1 MLTFL
6 SSNMV
11 HFLISPGVQ
20 VLEDWPRMN
29 HLVVALMRQ
38 ANSALAEMFDH
49 YTASEW
55 IEQKIYPMYQKLSQ
69 IRTKADVT
77 KSVKAW
83 PSRPYPPLESLLG
96 MGIGLP
102 QQTTER
108 QALVMAND
116 NKNYVDPRLVGAKK
130 LPTKSNNVYYSSK
143 PQNLVDAKQFVAPNN
158 VVNNYVQTNVEHKPA
173 VGSSQFVRMSN
184 HL

>member
-6 SSNMV
+6 SNMM
-11 HFLISPGVQ
+11 HFSFSHCDQ

-38 ANSALAEMFDH
+38 ANTALSEMFDH
-49 YTASEW
+49 YTTSEW
-55 IEQKIYPMYQKLSQ
+55 IEQKIYPMYSKLSQ
-69 IRTKADVT
+69 IRTKAEVT
-77 KSVKAW
+77 KAVKAW

-96 MGIGLP
+96 LGIGLP

-108 QALVMAND
+108 QAPVAAND
-116 NKNYVDPRLVGAKK
+116 NKNYVDPRLVAKK
-130 LPTKSNNVYYSSK
+130 PSTKSNNVYYSSK
-143 PQNLVDAKQFVAPNN
+143 PQNLDAKQFVAHNNN
-158 VVNNYVQTNVEHKPA
+158 VLNNHVQTNVEHQPG

>member
-1 MLTFL
+1 
-6 SSNMV
+6 
-11 HFLISPGVQ
+11 
-20 VLEDWPRMN
+20 MN
-29 HLVVALMRQ
+29 HLVVSLMRQ
-38 ANSALAEMFDH
+38 ANTALLEMFDH

-55 IEQKIYPMYQKLSQ
+55 IEQKIYPMYSKLSQ
-69 IRTKADVT
+69 IRNKADATKAV
-77 KSVKAW
+77 KSW

-108 QALVMAND
+108 QAPPLMADD
-116 NKNYVDPRLVGAKK
+116 NKNYVELRAKK
-130 LPTKSNNVYYSSK
+130 MPTKSNNVYYSSK
-143 PQNLVDAKQFVAPNN
+143 PQNLDAKQFVAHNN
-158 VVNNYVQTNVEHKPA
+158 VVNNYVQTNVEHKPG

>member
-1 MLTFL
+1 M
-6 SSNMV
+6 M
-11 HFLISPGVQ
+11 HFSFSHFAQ

-38 ANSALAEMFDH
+38 ANTALSEMFDH

-55 IEQKIYPMYQKLSQ
+55 IEQKIYPMYSKLSQ
-69 IRTKADVT
+69 IRTKAEVT
-77 KSVKAW
+77 KTVKAW

-96 MGIGLP
+96 LGIGLP

-108 QALVMAND
+108 QAPVASND
-116 NKNYVDPRLVGAKK
+116 NKNYVDPRLVAKK

-143 PQNLVDAKQFVAPNN
+143 PQNLDAKQFVAHNN
-158 VVNNYVQTNVEHKPA
+158 VLNNHVQTNVEHKPG

>member
-1 MLTFL
+1 MLTFMI
-6 SSNMV
+6 SNMM
-11 HFLISPGVQ
+11 HFPIAQ

-29 HLVVALMRQ
+29 HLVVSLMRQ
-38 ANSALAEMFDH
+38 ANTALMEMFDH

-55 IEQKIYPMYQKLSQ
+55 IEQKIYPMYSKLSQ
-69 IRTKADVT
+69 IRAKADAT

-108 QALVMAND
+108 QAPAND
-116 NKNYVDPRLVGAKK
+116 NKNYVDPRLVKK
-130 LPTKSNNVYYSSK
+130 PPTKSNNVYYSSK
-143 PQNLVDAKQFVAPNN
+143 PQSLDAKQFVAHNN
-158 VVNNYVQTNVEHKPA
+158 VLNNYVEANVEHKPG